1 MRQRYGQSR
10 MHPRKRL
17 LAVFVAALL
26 IPTTAALA
34 VDDPAAPEPRIIS
47 LDNEPRIIGGND
59 ADPGEY
65 PHQVGLIA
73 AGFEGNIW
81 GGQFCGGALID
92 SLWVMTAAHCVDGK
106 TPSSLFV
113 YADSYDLNGGGT
125 SITVSA
131 IFMHEQYNSS
141 TIENDIA
148 LLQLNSPASSEPI
161 RYATPDD
168 AALFA
173 AGTDAIVTGWGDTD
187 PTNQNNYPSIL
198 QEAVVPVVSDAGCTA
213 AYGVWYVNPEMLCA
227 GYDEGGIDSC
237 FGDSG
242 GPLAVDAGDGS
253 LLHIGIVSWGVACA
267 QAGFPGV
274 YARTST
280 YASWIFDKTGIAGGV
295 EPDPGLLRVV
305 TDPAIASQ
313 ILVDSIFRDS
323 WGLTWLKLPP
333 GIYQVSF
340 SDVEGFTTPAAQS
353 ITVTEGATTAVTGS
367 FTQRGFLRVFTD
379 PALPGT
385 ISLDGIPRNDWGMW
399 TDLDPGDYQ
408 VCFGDVADYT
418 SPACET
424 ATITAG
430 NTTNIT
436 GTYVADSGAAGP
448 TGFGMLRATPDPPSP
463 SQILVDEVAR
473 DSWGLNWVKLAPGT
487 YTVSF
492 SDVGGFSTPAAQ
504 IITIIDGQTTTVIGT
519 FAQRGFLQAATS
531 PAVVGTV
538 FVDGIP
544 RNDWGMWTDLDPGD
558 YQVCFG
564 DVTGYTPPTCQTAT
578 ITAGN
583 TTNITGTYN

>member
-1 MRQRYGQSR
+1 

-17 LAVFVAALL
+17 LTVFVAALL
-26 IPTTAALA
+26 IPATSALA
-34 VDDPAAPEPRIIS
+34 IDDSQSPEPRIIS
-47 LDNEPRIIGGND
+47 LGTDPRIIGGND

-92 SLWVMTAAHCVDGK
+92 ALWVMTAAHCIEAVTDVI
-106 TPSSLFV
+106 TPDPTSLFI
-113 YADSYDLNGGGT
+113 YADSYDLAGSGT
-125 SITVSA
+125 SITVA
-131 IFMHEQYNSS
+131 QIFVHEQWNSS
-141 TIENDIA
+141 TVENDIA
-148 LLQLNSPASSEPI
+148 LIQLNSPASSEPI
-161 RYATPDD
+161 RYATPDE

-173 AGTDAIVTGWGDTD
+173 AGTNAIVTGWGDTD

-198 QEAVVPVVSDAGCTA
+198 QEAVVPVVSDAGCTV

-295 EPDPGLLRVV
+295 APDPGLLRVV
-305 TDPAIASQ
+305 TDPAVASQ
-313 ILVDSIFRDS
+313 ILVDGVPYDT
-323 WGLTWLKLPP
+323 WGLSWVKLPP
-333 GIYQVSF
+333 GTYQVSF
-340 SDVEGFTTPAAQS
+340 SDVEGFSTPAAQS

-367 FTQRGFLRVFTD
+367 FTQRGFLRVITD
-379 PALPGT
+379 PAVPAT
-385 ISLDGIPRNDWGMW
+385 ISVDGVPRNDWGMW
-399 TDLDPGDYQ
+399 TDLEAGDYQ

-418 SPACET
+418 TPACET
-424 ATITAG
+424 ATVTAG
-430 NTTNIT
+430 ATTIIT
-436 GTYVADSGAAGP
+436 GTYISNPGAAEP
-448 TGFGMLRATPDPPSP
+448 TGYGWLRVVTSP
-463 SQILVDEVAR
+463 AVASQILVDGVAR
-473 DSWGLNWVKLAPGT
+473 DTWGLNWLKVPAGD

-492 SDVGGFSTPAAQ
+492 RDLEGFSTPAAQ
-504 IITIIDGQTTTVIGT
+504 TVTVTEGTTTAVTGT
-519 FAQRGFLQAATS
+519 FTPRGWIRAITS
-531 PAVVGTV
+531 PALVATIT
-538 FVDGIP
+538 VDGIP
-544 RNDWGMWTDLDPGD
+544 RNDWGMWTDFDPGD

-564 DVTGYTPPTCQTAT
+564 DVAGYTTPVCQTAT
-578 ITAGN
+578 VTAG
-583 TTNITGTYN
+583 TTSTITGTYN